1 MNELHTENSPY
12 LLQHANNP
20 IYWKAWNQ
28 KTLESALQQDK
39 LIVVSI
45 GYSTCHWCHVMEHE
59 SFENAEVATLMNEHY
74 ISIKIDREEHP
85 DIDNFYMKAVQLM
98 TKQGGWPLNV
108 VCLPDGRPVW
118 GGTYFKKEA
127 WTDSLEQLKNL
138 YRDRK
143 DTVIDFAEKLSEGI
157 SILSL
162 APQYKEESRFNLDIV
177 LDKWKN
183 SFDPEYGGYNRA
195 PKFMMPTNLLYLQ
208 KLGFLK
214 SDNDLLEHID
224 LTLTK
229 MAYGGLFD
237 TVEGGFSRYSVD
249 FKWHVPHFE
258 KMLYDNAQ
266 LLSVYADAY
275 KRTSNP
281 LYSEIIDKTI
291 KFIFTNWDNKQG
303 GFYSALDADSLN
315 ANSKLVEGAFYTW
328 TKKELQEFLQD
339 DFDLFSIVFNINEFG
354 YWEEG
359 QYVLIQNKS
368 LEEIALSQNIA
379 LSDLYSKKCAWEAL
393 LLEKRNLRAKPRL
406 DDKTITSWNAM
417 LITGLLDAYTATH
430 NQEYLNRAIKLEDF
444 IHSKLWS
451 EDGGLFRTFKN
462 DKATI
467 EAFLDDY
474 GFYIQALINLFEH
487 TAEEKYIK
495 HAKNIVDLSLDK
507 FLDHKSSFFLYSA
520 KTNKNITPAVEIE
533 DNVIPSSN
541 AIMAMNLL
549 KLGVLF
555 ENAHYTQI
563 ATDMTKVVLSQID
576 YPSAYSH
583 WLLLDL
589 YLQHPIELSFVG
601 ENAKKQALKIRDKM
615 ISRAFIFSSTT
626 DSTIPYLAKYGNSD
640 STLHYICMN
649 SSCLKPEENVTA
661 LEKYTL

>member
-1 MNELHTENSPY
+1 MNELHKENSPY

-20 IYWKAWNQ
+20 IHWKAWNTQ
-28 KTLESALQQDK
+28 TLNLALQQDK

-59 SFENAEVATLMNEHY
+59 SFENAEVAELMNDNY

-143 DTVIDFAEKLSEGI
+143 GTVIDFAEKLSEGI

-162 APQYKEESRFNLDIV
+162 APEYKEESRFNLDIV
-177 LDKWKN
+177 LDKWKS

-208 KLGFLK
+208 KLAFLRK
-214 SDNDLLEHID
+214 DEQLINHID

-237 TVEGGFSRYSVD
+237 IVEGGFSRYSVD

-275 KRTSNP
+275 KRTANP
-281 LYSEIIDKTI
+281 LYTEVIDKTL
-291 KFIFTNWDNKQG
+291 KFIFTNWDNNQG

-315 ANSKLVEGAFYTW
+315 SNNKLVEGAFYTW
-328 TKKELQEFLQD
+328 TKQELQEYLKE
-339 DFDLFSIVFNINEFG
+339 DFELFSLVFNINTFG

-359 QYVLIQNKS
+359 QYVLIQDKS
-368 LEEIALSQNIA
+368 LSDIAKSQNIE
-379 LSDLYSKKCAWEAL
+379 LLYLQAKKEEWEKTL
-393 LLEKRNLRAKPRL
+393 LTKRNFRAKPRL

-417 LITGLLDAYTATH
+417 LITGLLDAFTATQ
-430 NQEYLNRAIKLEDF
+430 NQEYLQRAIALEEF
-444 IHSKLWS
+444 IHNKLWS
-451 EDGGLFRTFKN
+451 EENGLYRTFKN
-462 DKATI
+462 NNATI
-467 EAFLDDY
+467 PAYLDDY
-474 GFYIQALINLFEH
+474 AFYIQALINLFEH
-487 TAEEKYIK
+487 TADEKYIK
-495 HAKNIVDLSLDK
+495 HAKNVLDLSLDK
-507 FLDHKSSFFLYSA
+507 FLDSKSSFLLYSS
-520 KTNKNITPAVEIE
+520 KSDTNITPAVETE

-549 KLGVLF
+549 KLGLLY
-555 ENAHYTQI
+555 ENNYYTQL
-563 ATDMTKVVLSQID
+563 ATDMTKIVLSQID
-576 YPSAYSH
+576 FPSAYSH
-583 WLLLDL
+583 WLLVDL
-589 YLQHPIELSFVG
+589 YLQQPMELSFIG
-601 ENAKKQALKIRDKM
+601 NDAKEQALAIRSKL
-615 ISRAFIFSSTT
+615 IARAFIFANTETT
-626 DSTIPYLAKYGNSD
+626 SVPYLSKYGTSEK
-640 STLHYICMN
+640 TLHYICIN
-649 SSCLKPEENVTA
+649 SSCLKPEENNTE
-661 LEKYTL
+661 LDKYTL

>member
-1 MNELHTENSPY
+1 MNELHKENSPY

-20 IYWKAWNQ
+20 IHWKAWNHQ
-28 KTLESALQQDK
+28 SLELALQQDK

-59 SFENAEVATLMNEHY
+59 SFENAEVANLMNDNY
-74 ISIKIDREEHP
+74 IAIKIDREEHP

-118 GGTYFKKEA
+118 GGTYFKKDA
-127 WTDSLEQLKNL
+127 WTDALEQLKNL

-162 APQYKEESRFNLDIV
+162 APEYKEESRFNLDIV
-177 LDKWKN
+177 LDKWKT
-183 SFDPEYGGYNRA
+183 SFDHEYGGYNRA

-208 KLGFLK
+208 KLGFLRK
-214 SDNDLLEHID
+214 DEQLINHID

-281 LYSEIIDKTI
+281 LYTEVIDKTL
-291 KFIFTNWDNKQG
+291 KFIFTNWDNNQG

-315 ANSKLVEGAFYTW
+315 SNNKLVEGAFYTW
-328 TKKELQEFLQD
+328 TKQELQEYLKE
-339 DFDLFSIVFNINEFG
+339 DFELFSLVFNINTFG

-359 QYVLIQNKS
+359 QYVLIQDKP
-368 LEEIALSQNIA
+368 LFDIAKSQNME
-379 LSDLYSKKCAWEAL
+379 LSFLQTKKEEWENIL
-393 LLEKRNLRAKPRL
+393 LTKRNFRVKPRL

-417 LITGLLDAYTATH
+417 LITGLLDAFTATQ
-430 NQEYLNRAIKLEDF
+430 NTEYLKRAIALEKF
-444 IHSKLWS
+444 IHNKLWS
-451 EDGGLFRTFKN
+451 EENGLYRTFKN
-462 DKATI
+462 DNATI
-467 EAFLDDY
+467 PAYLDDY
-474 GFYIQALINLFEH
+474 AFYIQALINLFEH
-487 TAEEKYIK
+487 TADEKYIK
-495 HAKNIVDLSLDK
+495 HAKNVLDLSLDK
-507 FLDHKSSFFLYSA
+507 FLDSKSSFLLYSSKSA
-520 KTNKNITPAVEIE
+520 TNITPAVETE

-549 KLGVLF
+549 KLGLLY
-555 ENAHYTQI
+555 ENNYYTQL
-563 ATDMTKVVLSQID
+563 ATDMTKIVLSQID

-583 WLLLDL
+583 WLLVDL
-589 YLQHPIELSFVG
+589 YLQQPMELSFIG
-601 ENAKKQALKIRDKM
+601 NEAKEQALAIRNKL
-615 ISRAFIFSSTT
+615 ITRAFIFANTQDTS
-626 DSTIPYLAKYGNSD
+626 IPYLKKYGTSEK
-640 STLHYICMN
+640 TLHYICIN
-649 SSCLKPEENVTA
+649 SSCLRPEENHVE
-661 LEKYTL
+661 LEKYIL